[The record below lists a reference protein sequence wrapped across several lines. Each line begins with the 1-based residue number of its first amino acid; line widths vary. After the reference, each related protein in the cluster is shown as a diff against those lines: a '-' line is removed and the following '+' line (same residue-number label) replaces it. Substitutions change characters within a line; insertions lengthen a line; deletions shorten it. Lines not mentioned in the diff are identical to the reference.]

1 MKNFLWLLFS
11 LSYTGVSAQFAVS
24 GKVFNEK
31 QQPIEYAE
39 ISLINTMDT
48 TNIKTVLTDKAG
60 KFSLSV
66 VRGNYTLSA
75 VYLGQELVKK
85 NLSVTKNIHLGVIKV
100 SLMNQIGKVT
110 VTAKKPLI
118 EQKIDRLVFNVE
130 NSIASQGMSGM
141 EALQNTPFI
150 RVEESGGIS
159 IVGKSGVS
167 VMVNGRMLHLSGDT
181 LTTYLRSLRSDDIA
195 RIEVITTPPAKYE
208 AQGNS
213 GIINIVLKKNT
224 QKGWSGSLSGT
235 YRRNQLNGF
244 RGSAVLNYQS
254 PSNRLNSSLKL
265 SQYNEKYLIPG
276 ITRDFLGKTRNIHE
290 DEDQKQ
296 THYGTGLNYSLDYK
310 IGKQSNI
317 GFIYDY
323 SGYKTNIY
331 TDNKSIYT
339 SENKVDSVLNTH
351 QKQPRKTRPLH
362 TLNTYYEWKLDS
374 MGKKLSLTGNYLKY
388 ASTLSSDF
396 NTRNLTTEKEYPV
409 RNSSKTDD
417 KIYSGQADLTLPY
430 PKIYVE
436 TGLKYAFFDNQS
448 AVKYEVK
455 NAERYQDEE
464 YHIQPEKS
472 NVFDY
477 KEQNYA
483 AYLSLKRAFGKK
495 WSVKAGLRYEYSIVK
510 GKSKQEKEESM
521 QEKDTPAYNNKVD
534 QKYGKFFPT
543 VYIKYT
549 PVKNHTFSL
558 NYSQRINRPSLSDL
572 NPFRWYSNTYSYYA
586 GNPYLQPS
594 YNYNVELSY
603 LYKSKLSLS
612 LYNQYEHEG
621 YTKVLR
627 LTEGIQSHVYNNA
640 YNNNTVGAKASYYD
654 TLLKIWELSANA
666 QVFYSHTTSILP
678 EVAGIEQY
686 ALYYDISNILCL
698 NRKKT
703 LFLMMNFLW
712 VSPYING
719 NTHIESRHQFRPGI
733 KLSLFD
739 KKLQLSVV
747 GTDVFKTLKN
757 KGYSDYKGYRS
768 EFNRYND
775 VRGVR
780 LSVTW
785 SFGNKKVKGMKK
797 NIHFKESKRAN

>member
-1 MKNFLWLLFS
+1 MKNFLWILFS
-11 LSYTGVSAQFAVS
+11 LLYTGVSAQVAVS
-24 GKVFNEK
+24 GKVFNDK
-31 QQPIEYAE
+31 GQPIEYAE
-39 ISLINTMDT
+39 VSLINAMDT

-85 NLSVTKNIHLGVIKV
+85 NLSVTKNIHLGILKV
-100 SLMNQIGKVT
+100 SVVNQIGKVT

-141 EALQNTPFI
+141 EALKNTPFI

-224 QKGWSGSLSGT
+224 KKGWSGSLSGT

-254 PSNRLNSSLKL
+254 PSSRLNSSLKL
-265 SQYNEKYLIPG
+265 SQYDEKYLIPG
-276 ITRDFLGKTRNIHE
+276 ITRDFLGKNQNIHE

-310 IGKQSNI
+310 LGKQSNI

-472 NVFDY
+472 NIFNY

-483 AYLSLKRAFGKK
+483 AYLSLKKSLGKK

-510 GKSKQEKEESM
+510 GKSKQEKDKPS
-521 QEKDTPAYNNKVD
+521 DNDKVD
-534 QKYGKFFPT
+534 QTYGKFFPS

-572 NPFRWYSNTYSYYA
+572 NPFRWYSNAYSYYA

-603 LYKSKLSLS
+603 LYKSRLSLS
-612 LYNQYEHEG
+612 LYNQYKHEG
-621 YTKVLR
+621 YTHVLR
-627 LTEGIQSHVYNNA
+627 LTEGIQSNIYNNA
-640 YNNNTVGAKASYYD
+640 YNNNTIGVKAGYYD

-666 QVFYSHTTSILP
+666 YMWYSQSTSILS
-678 EVAGIEQY
+678 EVESMEQHSF
-686 ALYYDISNILCL
+686 YYSFYNTLRL

-703 LFLMMNFLW
+703 LFLMLNFWYGSSVLR
-712 VSPYING
+712 G
-719 NTHIESRHQFRPGI
+719 NIYLGEQYAFSPGI
-733 KLSLFD
+733 KLSLFE

-747 GTDVFKTLKN
+747 GTDVFKTIKN

-768 EFNRYND
+768 KFNQYND

-785 SFGNKKVKGMKK
+785 SFGNKKVKGVKK
-797 NIHFKESKRAN
+797 NIQFKESKRTN

>member
-1 MKNFLWLLFS
+1 MKSFLLLLVFS
-11 LSYTGVSAQFAVS
+11 FYTGVSAQFAVS
-24 GKVFNEK
+24 GKLVNEK
-31 QQPIEYAE
+31 EQPIEYAE
-39 ISLINTMDT
+39 ASITNVNDT
-48 TNIKTVLTDKAG
+48 TNIKTTLTDKAG
-60 KFSLSV
+60 KFSLPVMKGSYSLSV
-66 VRGNYTLSA
+66 
-75 VYLGQELVKK
+75 VYLGQELVQK
-85 NLSVTKNIHLGVIKV
+85 NLSVTKNTHLGVIKV

-118 EQKIDRLVFNVE
+118 EQKIDRFVFNVE
-130 NSIASQGMSGM
+130 NSIASRGMSGM
-141 EALQNTPFI
+141 EALQNTPFV
-150 RVEESGGIS
+150 RVEESRGIS

-195 RIEVITTPPAKYE
+195 RIEIITTPPAKYE

-224 QKGWSGSLSGT
+224 KKGWSGSVSGT

-244 RGSAVLNYQS
+244 RGNAVLNYQS
-254 PSNRLNSSLKL
+254 TSSRLNSSLKV
-265 SQYNEKYLIPG
+265 SQYDEKYLIPG
-276 ITRDFLGKTRNIHE
+276 ITRDFLGKNQTIHE
-290 DEDQKQ
+290 DENQKQ
-296 THYGTGLNYSLDYK
+296 TNYGTGLNYSLDYK
-310 IGKQSNI
+310 LSKQSNI

-323 SGYKTNIY
+323 SVYKTNIY

-339 SENKVDSVLNTH
+339 SENKIDSVLNTH
-351 QKQPRKTRPLH
+351 QKQPRELRPLH
-362 TLNTYYEWKLDS
+362 TLNTYYELKLDS
-374 MGKKLSLTGNYLKY
+374 LGKKLSLTGNYLKY
-388 ASTLSSDF
+388 PSNLSSDF
-396 NTRNLTTEKEYPV
+396 NTRNLNTEKEYPV

-436 TGLKYAFFDNQS
+436 TGVKYAFFDDQS

-455 NAERYQDEE
+455 NPENHDEG
-464 YHIQPEKS
+464 YHIQPGKS

-483 AYLSLKRAFGKK
+483 VYLSVKRALGKK
-495 WSVKAGLRYEYSIVK
+495 WSVKAGLRYEYSVVN
-510 GKSKQEKEESM
+510 GKSEPEKGESI
-521 QEKDTPAYNNKVD
+521 QEKDKPAYDDEVH

-543 VYIKYT
+543 LYVNYT
-549 PVKNHTFSL
+549 PSENHTFSL
-558 NYSQRINRPSLSDL
+558 NYSRRVNRPGFSALD
-572 NPFRWYSNTYSYYA
+572 PFRWYSNAYSYFA
-586 GNPYLQPS
+586 GNHYLQPS
-594 YNYNVELSY
+594 YNYNVEFSY

-621 YTKVLR
+621 YMKVLH
-627 LTEGIQSHVYNNA
+627 LTEGIQSNVYNNA
-640 YNNNTVGAKASYYD
+640 YNSNTAGVKASYYD

-666 QVFYSHTTSILP
+666 NVWYSHTTPILP

-686 ALYYDISNILCL
+686 AFYYDISNTLCL

-703 LFLMMNFLW
+703 LFLMLNFLW
-712 VSPYING
+712 VSPYIDG
-719 NTHIESRHQFRPGI
+719 NTHIESRYQFIPGI

-739 KKLQLSVV
+739 KKLQVNMV

-757 KGYSDYKGYRS
+757 KGYNAYTEYRS
-768 EFNRYND
+768 EFNGYND

-785 SFGNKKVKGMKK
+785 SFGNKKVKGVKK
-797 NIHFKESKRAN
+797 NIQFKESKRAN